1 MAIDWTGFA
10 YPKARAKVL
19 ERIDVKAQRA
29 KQEWVFR
36 NLVWLRDQGH
46 CRGCNRRV
54 FRANVDML
62 KRGEV
67 HHRHGRNVKP
77 EHRFSVDHALLLCKK
92 CHADPAT
99 IARFRT

>member
-10 YPKARAKVL
+10 YPKAKARVL

-29 KQEWVFR
+29 KQERAFL
-36 NLVWLRDQGH
+36 NAVWSRDGSR
-46 CRGCNRRV
+46 CRGCNARV

-67 HHRHGRNVKP
+67 HHRHGRHVKP
-77 EHRFSVDHALLLCKK
+77 EDRFNVDAAVLLCKK

>member
-1 MAIDWTGFA
+1 MAIDWEGFA
-10 YPKARAKVL
+10 FPKARARVL

-29 KQEWVFR
+29 KQERAFL
-36 NLVWLRDQGH
+36 NAVWARDGSR
-46 CRGCNRRV
+46 CRGCNARV
-54 FRANVDML
+54 FRANVDIL

-92 CHADPAT
+92 CHADPAM